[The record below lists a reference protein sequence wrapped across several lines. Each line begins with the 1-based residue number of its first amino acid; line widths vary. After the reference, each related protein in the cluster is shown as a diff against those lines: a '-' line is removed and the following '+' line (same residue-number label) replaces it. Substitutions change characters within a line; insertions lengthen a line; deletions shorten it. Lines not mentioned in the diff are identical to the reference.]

1 MHPDNNLK
9 IWLLKLQMKK
19 LGNGDEK
26 RIFYFLALDLW
37 LVLVVCGGK
46 VYQEESMT
54 GECLG
59 NNWGN
64 AWGMPGNARGMHGQ
78 CRAMPKEWW
87 VLVVC
92 GGKVYQEESMAGE
105 YLGNAWKMPG
115 ECPGNARGM
124 PGECPGNARGMSGWK
139 PGY

>member
-1 MHPDNNLK
+1 
-9 IWLLKLQMKK
+9 
-19 LGNGDEK
+19 
-26 RIFYFLALDLW
+26 
-37 LVLVVCGGK
+37 
-46 VYQEESMT
+46 
-54 GECLG
+54 
-59 NNWGN
+59 
-64 AWGMPGNARGMHGQ
+64 MPGNARGMHGQ

-124 PGECPGNARGMSGWK
+124 PGECPGNAQEM
-139 PGY
+139 PGECLGESLVIKSAALYC